1 MSGRDVIDKSNKN
14 RVIRIEISKT
24 NSVRQC
30 YQLRRETNSRT
41 SSIRK
46 PIGYSNLQAI
56 SLVYRLPTW
65 HCPHLLLNA
74 VLGRR
79 CCWAPA
85 AAAVDRYLPPA
96 GRSAANPSHP
106 AAVDR
111 WDRRADVGGLRT
123 IDRFID
129 REPATYDAGSV
140 NTSGDSDVISFH
152 IYASWFKRHLVGKTL
167 RDVCR
172 FAVT

>member
-1 MSGRDVIDKSNKN
+1 MKSPKQTPSVNVINSDVKL
-14 RVIRIEISKT
+14 V
-24 NSVRQC
+24 VVYVQ
-30 YQLRRETNSRT
+30 YQKANWLQQFT
-41 SSIRK
+41 K
-46 PIGYSNLQAI
+46 QAI
-56 SLVYRLPTW
+56 SLAYRLPTW

-152 IYASWFKRHLVGKTL
+152 IYSSWFKRHLVGKTL
-167 RDVCR
+167 RDVCC

>member
-1 MSGRDVIDKSNKN
+1 LKSPKQTPSVNVINSDVKLVVVRPVSESQLATAIYKTGDQP
-14 RVIRIEISKT
+14 RISAA
-24 NSVRQC
+24 NVA
-30 YQLRRETNSRT
+30 
-41 SSIRK
+41 
-46 PIGYSNLQAI
+46 P
-56 SLVYRLPTW
+56 

-167 RDVCR
+167 RDVW
-172 FAVT
+172 